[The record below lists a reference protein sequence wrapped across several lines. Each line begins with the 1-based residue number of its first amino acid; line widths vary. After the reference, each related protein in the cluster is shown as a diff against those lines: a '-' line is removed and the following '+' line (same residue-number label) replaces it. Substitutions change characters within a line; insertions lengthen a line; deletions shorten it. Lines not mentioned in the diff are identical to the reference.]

1 MTPRSALFLA
11 CLLATSYFTSSCSEK
26 SHASIRA
33 LHNQAEDEL
42 ASFAGEGRVAME
54 LMKNEYQYCKERLVT
69 IKTHKRSY
77 ERRAGEREA
86 LAKQMDQE
94 GKPEKAAVQR
104 ELAATDRTRVE
115 MLSRKD
121 LAATE
126 ALKSFAAEYQ
136 VFEERITMIEEEL
149 ESDKAIGGLGDN
161 LGVDNPSK
169 ARMETVGDL
178 EKKLKEKLD
187 RAKSIIEVH
196 EIEEEL

>member
-1 MTPRSALFLA
+1 MKPRPALLFA
-11 CLLATSYFTSSCSEK
+11 CLLATSCFTSSCSEK
-26 SHASIRA
+26 SRASVRA

-54 LMKNEYQYCKERLVT
+54 LMKNQYQYCKERLVT
-69 IKTHKRSY
+69 IKTQKRSY

-136 VFEERITMIEEEL
+136 AFEERITMIEEEL

-169 ARMETVGDL
+169 ARMDTVGDM

>member
-1 MTPRSALFLA
+1 MTPRHSILLA
-11 CLLATSYFTSSCSEK
+11 FILATSCFTSSCSEK
-26 SHASIRA
+26 SRASIRA

-42 ASFAGEGRVAME
+42 AME
-54 LMKNEYQYCKERLVT
+54 LMKKEYQSCKERLVT
-69 IKTHKRSY
+69 IKTQKRSY

-86 LAKQMDQE
+86 LARQMDQE

-115 MLSRKD
+115 MLSRKE

-126 ALKSFAAEYQ
+126 ALKSFAAEYKA
-136 VFEERITMIEEEL
+136 FEERITTIEEEL
-149 ESDKAIGGLGDN
+149 ESEKAIGGLGDN

-169 ARMETVGDL
+169 ARMETIGDM

-187 RAKSIIEVH
+187 RAKSIVEVQ

>member
-1 MTPRSALFLA
+1 MTPRPALLLA
-11 CLLATSYFTSSCSEK
+11 CLLATSCFTSSCSEK
-26 SHASIRA
+26 SRASIRA

-69 IKTHKRSY
+69 IKTQKRSY

-86 LAKQMDQE
+86 LAKQMNQE

-115 MLSRKD
+115 LLSRKE

-126 ALKSFAAEYQ
+126 ALKSFAAEYKA
-136 VFEERITMIEEEL
+136 FEERITTIEEEL
-149 ESDKAIGGLGDN
+149 ESEKAIGGLGDN

-169 ARMETVGDL
+169 ARMETIGDM

-187 RAKSIIEVH
+187 RAKSIVEVQ

>member
-1 MTPRSALFLA
+1 MTPRHSILLA
-11 CLLATSYFTSSCSEK
+11 FILATSCFTSSCSEK
-26 SHASIRA
+26 SRASVRA

-54 LMKNEYQYCKERLVT
+54 LMKSEYQYCKERLVT
-69 IKTHKRSY
+69 IKTQKRSY

-94 GKPEKAAVQR
+94 GKPEKAPVQR

-136 VFEERITMIEEEL
+136 AFEERITMIEEEL

-169 ARMETVGDL
+169 ARMETIGDM

-187 RAKSIIEVH
+187 RAKSIVEVQ

>member
-1 MTPRSALFLA
+1 MNPPHPI
-11 CLLATSYFTSSCSEK
+11 LLAFILATACFTSSCSEK
-26 SHASIRA
+26 SRASVRA

-54 LMKNEYQYCKERLVT
+54 LMKSEYQYCKERLVT
-69 IKTHKRSY
+69 IKTQKRSY

-136 VFEERITMIEEEL
+136 AFEERITMIEEEL

-169 ARMETVGDL
+169 ARMETVGDM